1 MGTYSEGVR
10 QALWHHHHNRSGFKV
25 VSKSAAYKQDYLTS
39 QASCPETLTLTLTL
53 TLALTP
59 TLTFTL
65 TLNLHPQPHP
75 NSNRLT

>member
-39 QASCPETLTLTLTL
+39 QASCPETLTLTLTE
-53 TLALTP
+53 P
-59 TLTFTL
+59 E
-65 TLNLHPQPHP
+65 PEP
-75 NSNRLT
+75 